1 MSYKGKKRDF
11 QVRSS
16 RQGETEIRFPFFV
29 VCPWRIFP
37 IFVIGMKKFGII
49 LGVLVVFLIGAL
61 LGWSWLQ
68 DNKLPNFR
76 RQAEIYVYPESTA
89 DQVLEE
95 IADKAQVRNRASLE
109 RCFQAKQVADYLT
122 PGHYTISP
130 GDVSVYVARMLNNG
144 WQTPV
149 RLSLTG
155 NLRVKS
161 NIAAKIASQLLL
173 DSATVYQALNDDR
186 LLASYGFTSRNV
198 FSLLTPDTY
207 DIYWTA
213 SMADV
218 FAKQKAAWD
227 AYWTAE
233 RDAKAKALRLSRQQ
247 VSVLAS
253 IVKAESNNE
262 AEMPKIAGVYLNRL
276 KIGMPL
282 QADPTI
288 AFCYDYQLNRILLKH
303 LEVDSAYNTYTHTG
317 LPPGPICVPTRAALE
332 AVLNPDFGGTWGAGN
347 LYFCANAD
355 FSGTHVFARTL
366 SEHNRNAQAFQ
377 AELNRRSRNKR

>member
-1 MSYKGKKRDF
+1 
-11 QVRSS
+11 
-16 RQGETEIRFPFFV
+16 
-29 VCPWRIFP
+29 
-37 IFVIGMKKFGII
+37 MKKAVSI
-49 LGVLVVFLIGAL
+49 LLTLAVLAIAAFLGFN
-61 LGWSWLQ
+61 WLR

-76 RQAEIYVYPESTA
+76 KQAEIYVYPDASA

-95 IADKAQVRNRASLE
+95 IAQKAQVRNRASLE
-109 RCFQAKQVADYLT
+109 RCFREKQVSKYLT
-122 PGHYTISP
+122 PGHYTVSP
-130 GDVSVYVARMLNNG
+130 GNPSVYVARMLNNG
-144 WQTPV
+144 WQSPV

-155 NLRVKS
+155 NLRIKS

-173 DSATVYQALNDDR
+173 DSATVYRALNDDK
-186 LLASYGFTSRNV
+186 LLADYGFTPRNV

-207 DIYWTA
+207 DLYWTA
-213 SMADV
+213 SMTDV
-218 FAKQKAAWD
+218 FDKQKAAWD
-227 AYWTAE
+227 AFWTTE
-233 RDAKAKALRLSRQQ
+233 RDGKAKALRLTRQQ
-247 VSVLAS
+247 VSTLAS

-288 AFCYDYQLNRILLKH
+288 AFCYDYQLNRILNKH

-317 LPPGPICVPTRAALE
+317 LPPGPICVPTRAAME

-355 FSGTHVFARTL
+355 FSGTHVFAKTL

-377 AELNRRSRNKR
+377 AELNRRSRR

>member
-1 MSYKGKKRDF
+1 
-11 QVRSS
+11 
-16 RQGETEIRFPFFV
+16 
-29 VCPWRIFP
+29 
-37 IFVIGMKKFGII
+37 MKKVTYI
-49 LGVLVVFLIGAL
+49 LLALVVLAIGAF
-61 LGWSWLQ
+61 LGWNWLR

-76 RQAEIYVYPESTA
+76 KQAEIYVYPESTA
-89 DQVLEE
+89 DEVLDL
-95 IADKAQVRNRASLE
+95 IADKAQVISRKSLE
-109 RCFQAKQVADYLT
+109 RCFEAKQVAQYLT
-122 PGHYTISP
+122 PGHYTVSP
-130 GDVSVYVARMLNNG
+130 GDPSVYVARMLNNG
-144 WQTPV
+144 WQSPV

-155 NLRVKS
+155 NLRIKS

-173 DSATVYQALNDDR
+173 DSATVYRALNDDK
-186 LLASYGFTSRNV
+186 LLADYGFTPRNV

-213 SMADV
+213 SMTYV
-218 FAKQKAAWD
+218 FDKQKEAWD
-227 AYWTAE
+227 AFWTAE
-233 RDAKAKALRLSRQQ
+233 RDGKAKALRLTRQQ
-247 VSVLAS
+247 VSTLAS

-288 AFCYDYQLNRILLKH
+288 AFCYDYQLNRILNKH

-317 LPPGPICVPTRAALE
+317 LPPGPICVPTRAAME

-355 FSGTHVFARTL
+355 FSGTHVFAKTL
-366 SEHNRNAQAFQ
+366 SEHNRNAAAFQ
-377 AELNRRSRNKR
+377 AELDRRSRENRK

>member
-1 MSYKGKKRDF
+1 
-11 QVRSS
+11 
-16 RQGETEIRFPFFV
+16 
-29 VCPWRIFP
+29 
-37 IFVIGMKKFGII
+37 MKKFGII

>member
-1 MSYKGKKRDF
+1 MRKTLFSLLMLL
-11 QVRSS
+11 VLA
-16 RQGETEIRFPFFV
+16 IAAA
-29 VCPWRIFP
+29 
-37 IFVIGMKKFGII
+37 FGY
-49 LGVLVVFLIGAL
+49 
-61 LGWSWLQ
+61 SWLR

-76 RQAEIYVYPESTA
+76 QQAEIYVYPGAEA
-89 DQVLEE
+89 NKVLEE
-95 IADKAQVRNRASLE
+95 IADKAKVRNRVSLE
-109 RCFQAKQVADYLT
+109 RSFKAKRVAEYLT
-122 PGHYTISP
+122 PGHYTVSP
-130 GDVSVYVARMLNNG
+130 GDASVYVARMLNNG
-144 WQTPV
+144 WQSPV

-161 NIAAKIASQLLL
+161 NIAAKIASQLML
-173 DSATVYQALNDDR
+173 DSAAVHRALDDER
-186 LLASYGFTSRNV
+186 LLADYGFTPRNV

-218 FAKQKAAWD
+218 FDKQKAAWD
-227 AYWTAE
+227 AFWTAE
-233 RDAKAKALRLSRQQ
+233 RDAKAKALRLTRQQ

-282 QADPTI
+282 QADPTV
-288 AFCYDYQLNRILLKH
+288 AFCYDYKLSRILLKH
-303 LEVDSAYNTYTHTG
+303 LEVDSDYNTYKHTG
-317 LPPGPICVPTRAALE
+317 LPPGPICVPTRAALD

-355 FSGTHVFARTL
+355 FSGTHVFAKTL
-366 SEHNRNAQAFQ
+366 AEHNRNAQAFQ
-377 AELNRRSRNKR
+377 AELNRRGRK

>member
-1 MSYKGKKRDF
+1 
-11 QVRSS
+11 
-16 RQGETEIRFPFFV
+16 
-29 VCPWRIFP
+29 
-37 IFVIGMKKFGII
+37 MKKATYSLLALAVLAIA
-49 LGVLVVFLIGAL
+49 GVLGY
-61 LGWSWLQ
+61 SWLR

-76 RQAEIYVYPESTA
+76 KTAEIYVYPGTTA
-89 DQVLEE
+89 EEVLAQ
-95 IADKAQVRNRASLE
+95 IAEKAQVVSLKSLE
-109 RCFQAKQVADYLT
+109 RCFKAKQVEQYLT
-122 PGHYTISP
+122 PGHYTVSP
-130 GDVSVYVARMLNNG
+130 GNPSVYVARMLNNG

-155 NLRVKS
+155 NLRIKS
-161 NIAAKIASQLLL
+161 NIAAKIASQLLI
-173 DSATVYQALNDDR
+173 DSATVHQALNDDK
-186 LLASYGFTSRNV
+186 LLASYGFTPRNV
-198 FSLLTPDTY
+198 FSLLMPDTY

-213 SMADV
+213 SMVDV
-218 FAKQKAAWD
+218 LDKQKAAWD

-233 RDAKAKALRLSRQQ
+233 RYAKAKALRLTSQEA
-247 VSVLAS
+247 SVLAS

-282 QADPTI
+282 QADPTV
-288 AFCYDYQLNRILLKH
+288 AFCYDYKLSRILNKH
-303 LEVDSAYNTYTHTG
+303 LEVDSAYNTYKHAG

-366 SEHNRNAQAFQ
+366 AEHNRNAQAFR
-377 AELNRRSRNKR
+377 AALDRRNRK